1 LDLEP
6 DLNSRTADIFV
17 LIDGLGWEWV
27 NAAAM
32 LRDVLPYRR
41 QLETVLGF
49 SAGAL
54 PSILTGRRP
63 NEHGRFTMY
72 QRAMN
77 GDSPFHRLG
86 WFCSLPPGLVENRYS
101 RRLFKALASRTSGIK
116 GYFQIYD
123 IPLRLLPKLDLPE
136 RNCIYR
142 PGGIPGS
149 ISIFDLLASLGV
161 KHRTYFYED
170 GSDEQLLSKLE
181 DDLKHRLASFY
192 FVYLAE
198 VDAYLHDHADDAK
211 AVVDFLCKYDRALRR
226 TLTVARQQYD
236 HCAFHVFSDHGMAP
250 TRKTID
256 LQERVGCAAQDS
268 LVLIDS
274 TMARFWFSSSAA
286 RIATMGA
293 LPDTDDGRW
302 LDEDELRSLGAWFD
316 DARFGEGIYLLSEGV
331 VFEPSHM
338 GARAP
343 RGMHGFHPREK
354 HSFASFLATEN
365 YGDALNHI
373 TDIFKLMKS
382 KAEAKRQPY
391 SPASSPMA
399 AERYSEVYNR
409 ETAS

>member
-1 LDLEP
+1 M
-6 DLNSRTADIFV
+6 NYRTADIFV

-32 LRDVLPYRR
+32 LGDVLPYRR
-41 QLETVLGF
+41 KLETVLGF

-54 PSILTGRRP
+54 PSILTGKRP

-86 WFCSLPPGLVENRYS
+86 WFCSLPPSLVENRYS
-101 RRLFKALASRTSGIK
+101 RRLFKALASRTSGVE

-123 IPLRLLPKLDLPE
+123 IPLRFLPKLDLPE
-136 RNCIYR
+136 RDCIYR
-142 PGGIPGS
+142 PGGIRGS
-149 ISIFDLLASLGV
+149 SSIFDVLASLGIE
-161 KHRTYFYED
+161 HRTYFYAD
-170 GSDEQLLSKLE
+170 GSDDRLLRKLE
-181 DDLKHRLASFY
+181 NDLRHRVASFY
-192 FVYLAE
+192 FVYLSE
-198 VDAYLHDHADDAK
+198 VDAYLHEHANEAN
-211 AVVDFLCKYDRALRR
+211 AVVNFLGKYDRALRR
-226 TLTVARQQYD
+226 TLTVAREQYD

-250 TRKTID
+250 TRKTFN
-256 LQERVGCAAQDS
+256 LQEQLGGAAQDS

-274 TMARFWFSSSAA
+274 TMARFWFSSSGA
-286 RIATMGA
+286 RVATMHA
-293 LPDTDDGRW
+293 LPGTNDGRW
-302 LDEDELRSLGAWFD
+302 LDEEELRNLGAWFD

-338 GARAP
+338 GLRAP
-343 RGMHGFHPREK
+343 RGMHGFHPRET
-354 HSFASFLATEN
+354 HSFASFLSTEN

-382 KAEAKRQPY
+382 KAEVKRRPS
-391 SPASSPMA
+391 SPASSSLA
-399 AERYSEVYNR
+399 AESYSEVYNR